1 MTVAQSRSVVGRR
14 AKQCLLLLRRLNTCT
29 GQGNIASFSS
39 QSPHKS
45 PMFSHNSCGFSGN
58 GDLCRAF
65 IPLHLQM
72 GFRYLSV
79 SSLEFYQS
87 QDDEFSELD
96 SKEIN
101 KGESVTKGSEVEISS
116 QTQPESVQSKPIDLP
131 FKESI
136 VSESVDLVFNEAI
149 GLEKRPENK
158 RLDFEI
164 GDVGDLQSGTQVEK
178 PKSNL
183 EFQRGI
189 IKTLRV
195 TVDGLESA
203 IKEIKCKIAALE
215 NSEKQM
221 TKNYL
226 GLKKSSS
233 VQSDNNSEESY
244 AETEVPENQE
254 RAAKSEKKKK
264 KKQQLWLKK
273 KPSGDLG
280 ISCLEHPWPEWVQF
294 LEHLNDSGY
303 LSKALQIEEGPID
316 LRYCSMEQLV
326 RRMRFAVQIF
336 ANDHS
341 EISKLL
347 SGSDMRKVALFGCP
361 SVEKKDVFAAKRLR
375 SFFSIEQGIVCRPCN
390 MKDTCSVP
398 FAKVSKVNILRVED
412 VARLLCTFSLNVEKN
427 ALSIPDDVK
436 QSVINLLKEL
446 VDFSTSS
453 LNGHHGPSL
462 QE

>member
-1 MTVAQSRSVVGRR
+1 MMVAQSRSVVARR
-14 AKQCLLLLRRLNTCT
+14 AQQCLLLLRRLNTCT

-65 IPLHLQM
+65 IPSHLQI

-79 SSLEFYQS
+79 SSLEYQS
-87 QDDEFSELD
+87 QDNEFSDLD
-96 SKEIN
+96 ANEIN
-101 KGESVTKGSEVEISS
+101 KGESFTKGSEVDISS
-116 QTQPESVQSKPIDLP
+116 QTETENVQSKPIDLP
-131 FKESI
+131 FKEAI
-136 VSESVDLVFNEAI
+136 VSEPVDLVFNEAI
-149 GLEKRPENK
+149 GLEKRLENEI
-158 RLDFEI
+158 LDFEI
-164 GDVGDLQSGTQVEK
+164 GDVGDLQPETQVEK

-189 IKTLRV
+189 IKTLKV

-203 IKEIKCKIAALE
+203 IKEIKCKIAVLE

-221 TKNYL
+221 TKNNL

-233 VQSDNNSEESY
+233 GQSDNNSEKSA
-244 AETEVPENQE
+244 AETQVFENQE
-254 RAAKSEKKKK
+254 SAAKSEKKKK
-264 KKQQLWLKK
+264 TKKQQLLKK
-273 KPSGDLG
+273 KSSGDSG

-294 LEHLNDSGY
+294 LEHLNDCGY
-303 LSKALQIEEGPID
+303 LSKALEFEEGPID
-316 LRYCSMEQLV
+316 LRDCSMERLV
-326 RRMRFAVQIF
+326 PRMRFAVQIF
-336 ANDHS
+336 AKDHA

-375 SFFSIEQGIVCRPCN
+375 SFFSIEQGIACRPCN

-398 FAKVSKVNILRVED
+398 FAKVSKVKILRVED
-412 VARLLCTFSLNVEKN
+412 VARLLCTFSLNAEKN
-427 ALSIPDDVK
+427 ELSIPDDVK

-446 VDFSTSS
+446 VHFSTSS
-453 LNGHHGPSL
+453 LNGDQGLSL
-462 QE
+462 QG